1 MKTLSDILDEMTD
14 YRRSINL
21 SPHSER
27 TTTSS
32 IRLFMSYLDE
42 NFQVDTPP
50 RIRSGHLHTYLKH
63 VTTLKNRKGLPITA
77 NGINGRLYGA
87 RAFLEFMKMRGYIA
101 VDMLKH
107 IPLVKKPTLLPTSV
121 LTHSQVKK
129 IMKVIDLSTKEGRR
143 DRAIME
149 LLYSTGVRGGELVKL
164 TLEDVNLEAA
174 VMKVMGKGSKER
186 MVPIGK
192 TALRHLT
199 NYILGVRPFMK
210 GNNTYRAVFLNYR
223 AKPYKQKSLQSI
235 VPKYAKLAK
244 VDVHVTPHTYRR
256 SCATEMIRG
265 NANIYH
271 VKELLGHESIDTLK
285 PYTKLTIMDLK
296 KTHAKCHPREKDS

>member
-14 YRRSINL
+14 YRRCINL
-21 SPHSER
+21 SPNSER
-27 TTTSS
+27 TITSS
-32 IRLFMSYLDE
+32 IRLFLRYLE
-42 NFQVDTPP
+42 KNFQVNTPD
-50 RIRSGHLHTYLKH
+50 RIGSGHLHSYLKH
-63 VTTLKNRKGLPITA
+63 VTTLKNHKGLPIKP
-77 NGINGRLYGA
+77 NGINGRLYGV
-87 RAFLEFMKMRGYIA
+87 RALLEFMRMRGYLA

-107 IPLVKKPTLLPTSV
+107 IPLVKRPKLLPTSV
-121 LTHSQVKK
+121 LTHSQVRK
-129 IMKVIDLSTKEGRR
+129 IMKVVDLNTRDGRR
-143 DRAIME
+143 DRAILE
-149 LLYSTGVRGGELVKL
+149 LLYSTGIRGGELAKL
-164 TLEDVNLEAA
+164 TLEDIDLEAA

-186 MVPIGK
+186 MVPVGR

-199 NYILGVRPFMK
+199 NYILGTRPFLK
-210 GNNTYRAVFLNYR
+210 GHNSYRAVFLNYR
-223 AKPYKQKSLQSI
+223 GKPYRLKSLQSI
-235 VPKYAKLAK
+235 VPKYAKKAG